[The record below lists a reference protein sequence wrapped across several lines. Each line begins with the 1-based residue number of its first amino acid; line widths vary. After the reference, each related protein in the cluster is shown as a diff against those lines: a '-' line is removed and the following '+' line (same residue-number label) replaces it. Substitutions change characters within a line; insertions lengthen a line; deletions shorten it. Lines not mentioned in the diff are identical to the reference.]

1 MKKRIIAAVILLA
14 LAALVL
20 LKIIKKEKAET
31 ALPPAAVV
39 AVPAEA
45 CLAKETAAVF
55 PVVTVGSAKACENVD
70 IVSEMNRKVVGI
82 YLHEGS
88 YVKESQLLFKL
99 DDEDLLAKLEQLR
112 AAEELALATEAR
124 EKARLEKGGSSQQ
137 RYDEVTSQLKK
148 IQAEIKALNVD
159 IAKTSIKAPFSGRVG
174 LRNISI
180 GAYITPNA
188 VLANLQ
194 DISRINIDF
203 AVPERYA
210 SDIRANQEVSFTT
223 DYSDQIFTALVQA
236 FEPSID
242 PKTRTLLIR
251 AVADNR
257 RYQLVP
263 GSSVKVSLDIQGV
276 DSSIFIPS
284 EALIPTQKGYQ
295 VYLVKNG
302 AALLQEVKTG
312 MRTKSAVQI
321 LEGIAVGDTVVTTN
335 LLRIRPKTP
344 VRVTK
349 SS

>member
-1 MKKRIIAAVILLA
+1 MKKRIIGAVILLA
-14 LAALVL
+14 LATLVL
-20 LKIIKKEKAET
+20 VKIIKQEKT
-31 ALPPAAVV
+31 ATVMPPAAAV

-45 CLAKETAAVF
+45 WLAKETTAAF
-55 PVVTVGSAKACENVD
+55 QVVTVGSAKACENVD

-88 YVKESQLLFKL
+88 HVKASQLLFKL

-137 RYDEVTSQLKK
+137 RCDEVASQLKK
-148 IQAEIKALNVD
+148 IQAEIKGLNVD

-194 DISRINIDF
+194 DISQINIDF

-210 SDIRANQEVSFTT
+210 SDIRANQEISFTT
-223 DYSDQIFTALVQA
+223 DYSDQIFMARVLA

-257 RYQLVP
+257 RNQLVP
-263 GSSVKVSLDIQGV
+263 GSLVKVSLDIQGV
-276 DSSIFIPS
+276 DRSIFIPS

-302 AALLQEVKTG
+302 AALLREVKTG
-312 MRTKSAVQI
+312 MRTQSSVQI
-321 LEGIAVGDTVVTTN
+321 LEGIVSGDTVVTTN

-344 VRVTK
+344 VRVIK